1 MIFYLTPYTIIYLT
15 SYPINLG
22 VVEKPSLSIWYSARH
37 MLPSLIT
44 TTCKRL
50 SLLNFRNLLSQTFY
64 TFNIAKFYSLHVF
77 ACLSPNLIVQHA
89 STWDLHS
96 SFYIF
101 YVLTIFSYSVNSQ
114 TDMDFMHTTLAA
126 PHERRAY
133 MLYLSSWLCCICV
146 FTWSCVFK
154 CICVS
159 TCICVFLVYLYLYF
173 YHQMTNWVTKSWLT
187 RLWVAAA
194 AEEQNIWY
202 EH

>member
-1 MIFYLTPYTIIYLT
+1 MNHNIFYKDSNIPLHLSQFCLFIWRPTVTILIFYLTPYTIIYLT

-44 TTCKRL
+44 TTCKTL
-50 SLLNFRNLLSQTFY
+50 SLLNFRNLLSQTFFIHS
-64 TFNIAKFYSLHVF
+64 TLQYSTVYMCLHV
-77 ACLSPNLIVQHA
+77 CLIIGLYNLQAHEICTHHFIY
-89 STWDLHS
+89 ST
-96 SFYIF
+96 
-101 YVLTIFSYSVNSQ
+101 YVLTIFSDSVNSK
-114 TDMDFMHTTLAA
+114 TEMDFMHTTLAA

-159 TCICVFLVYLYLYF
+159 TCICVF
-173 YHQMTNWVTKSWLT
+173 
-187 RLWVAAA
+187 
-194 AEEQNIWY
+194 
-202 EH
+202 